1 MSTQEQIAVSYD
13 VSNEFFRLWLD
24 KRMNYSCALF
34 DEDAETLEEAQTN
47 KLRWH
52 YEAAKLTPDSRVL
65 DIGCGWGANLEFLVR
80 DMRLQDV
87 TGITLSRAQFA
98 ELQQKSL
105 PGVTVHCISYKDF
118 TPERP
123 FDGIIS
129 IGMFE
134 HLATPEQAR
143 SGDSIRIYRD
153 YFRRAW
159 EWSTE
164 GAWFALQTVIG
175 GRIPRNRTALQDI
188 GWTTYSVFPGAISPR
203 LEAVITSVSPYWEI
217 VDLRTRRD
225 HYEKTSAE
233 WLMRLIA
240 NEAVIRERWGHR
252 LFEDYRRYLEAC
264 VMAFRGGYQSLA
276 QFALRRMD

>member
-13 VSNEFFRLWLD
+13 VSNDFFRLWLD

-34 DEDAETLEEAQTN
+34 YEDTETLEEAQTN

-52 YEAAKLTPDSRVL
+52 YEAAKLSPESHVL
-65 DIGCGWGANLEFLVR
+65 DIGCGWGANLTFLAT
-80 DMRLQDV
+80 DMGLRDV
-87 TGITLSRAQFA
+87 TGITLSRAQYQ
-98 ELQQKSL
+98 EIKQKSQ
-105 PGVTVHCISYKDF
+105 PGVTVRCLSYKDF
-118 TPERP
+118 KPERR

-143 SGDSIRIYRD
+143 SGENIGIYRD

-159 EWSTE
+159 EWSRE
-164 GAWFALQTVIG
+164 GAWFGLQSVIG
-175 GRIPRNRTALQDI
+175 GRIPRNRKALQDI

-203 LEAVITSVSPYWEI
+203 LESVVASVSPYWEI

-233 WLMRLIA
+233 WLRRLIA
-240 NEAVIRERWGHR
+240 HEPTIRERWGAT

-264 VMAFRGGYQSLA
+264 VMAFADGYQSLA
-276 QFALRRMD
+276 QFALRRVD